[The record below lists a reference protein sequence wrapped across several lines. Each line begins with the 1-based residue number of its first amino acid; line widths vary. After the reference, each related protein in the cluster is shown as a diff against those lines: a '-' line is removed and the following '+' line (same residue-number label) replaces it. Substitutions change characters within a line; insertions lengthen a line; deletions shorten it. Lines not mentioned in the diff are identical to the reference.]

1 MLYGVICY
9 NDYIIIK
16 EIHFMAYFLKQS
28 TYSRGL
34 YLQIYESYHDKNT
47 KTSRHKCYKKLGYVS
62 DLINDKVSD
71 PVSYYKNEVKKLN
84 DKRNKELEE
93 MKIKKIGE
101 DPTRNFGYFIVKDL
115 YNTLELEKE
124 LDPFKYMCG
133 FSYPISSLIEALT
146 YSRIINPCSKL
157 KTFNEVIPY
166 LYENYAFS
174 LDQIYDGL
182 NYIGSEY
189 HKFIEVINYCINKKY
204 GRNTSTS
211 YFDCTNYYFE
221 IDFESDDKQKG
232 PSKENRPN
240 PIIGQALLLDG
251 DAVPLNMRMYPG
263 NESEKPKIR
272 ELIKEMK
279 EQNNINGKTIQ
290 VADKGLNCGDNIYD
304 ALIHKDGYIFS
315 QSVLQLEEKEKK
327 WVLLD
332 NDYEEVKD
340 NEGNLLYKIK
350 ACVDE
355 FPIRVSNEEGKKVI
369 VNVKQKRVATFNPSL
384 ANKKKIEINKLVEKA
399 KGLCHS
405 QAKKEE
411 YGESSKYVKFVD
423 EDGKKASVLINQDKI
438 DKDLKYAGYNLIVSS
453 EINMSKH
460 EIYRVYHQL
469 WKIENTFRI
478 MKSELDARPI
488 YLQKRESIYGHF
500 LICYYAI
507 TLLRLLEEKVYKNVF
522 STYELIDLIRGFKLF
537 KSEDKNINLTKK
549 TKNVAKLCE
558 MYKFNADYMYLT
570 DSQTKK
576 LFNLKYKI
584 KQS

>member
-1 MLYGVICY
+1 MLP
-9 NDYIIIK
+9 
-16 EIHFMAYFLKQS
+16 MAYFLKQ
-28 TYSRGL
+28 TKVYGRV
-34 YLQIYESYHDKNT
+34 YLQISETIYNKKT
-47 KTSRHKCYKKLGYVS
+47 KKSSNKCYKKIGYLDDLTS
-62 DLINDKVSD
+62 DKIPD
-71 PVSYYKNEVKKLN
+71 PVSYYKEEVKKLN

-93 MKIKKIGE
+93 MKVQKIGE
-101 DPTRNFGYFIVKDL
+101 NPTRNFGYFIVKNL
-115 YNTLELEKE
+115 YNALEIEKE
-124 LDPFKYMCG
+124 LYPFKYMCD
-133 FSYPISSLIEALT
+133 FTYPISSLIEALT
-146 YSRIINPCSKL
+146 YSRIVNPCSKL
-157 KTFNEVIPY
+157 RTFNEVIPY
-166 LYENYAFS
+166 LYEEYNFS

-189 HKFIEVINYCINKKY
+189 EKFIEVINYCIDKKY
-204 GRNTSTS
+204 GRNTSKS

-221 IDFESDDKQKG
+221 IDFEKDDKQKG
-232 PSKENRPN
+232 PSKENRTN

-251 DAVPLNMRMYPG
+251 DAIPLNMRMYPG

-279 EQNNINGKTIQ
+279 EQNNIKGKTIQ

-304 ALIHKDGYIFS
+304 ALLNKDGYIFS
-315 QSVLQLEEKEKK
+315 QSVLQLEEKEKN

-332 NDYEEVKD
+332 NDYEEIKD

-355 FPIRVSNEEGKKVI
+355 FPIRVTDDKGRKEI
-369 VNVKQKRVATFNPSL
+369 VKVKQKRVATFNPSL
-384 ANKKKIEINKLVEKA
+384 AAKKKIEINKLVEKA

-405 QAKKEE
+405 EAKKEE

-423 EDGKKASVLINQDKI
+423 EEGKKASVLINQDKI

-507 TLLRLLEEKVYKNVF
+507 TLLRLFEEKVYKNVF

-537 KSEDKNINLTKK
+537 KGEDKNINLTKK
-549 TKNVAKLCE
+549 TKNVTKLCE
-558 MYKFNADYMYLT
+558 MYKFNADYMYLSS
-570 DSQTKK
+570 SQTKK

-584 KQS
+584 KQPLH

>member
-1 MLYGVICY
+1 
-9 NDYIIIK
+9 
-16 EIHFMAYFLKQS
+16 MAYFLKQS

-469 WKIENTFRI
+469 WKIENTFRV

-507 TLLRLLEEKVYKNVF
+507 ALLRLLEEKVYKDKFN
-522 STYELIDLIRGFKLF
+522 TYELIDLIRGFKLL
-537 KSEDKNINLTKK
+537 KGEDKNINLTKK
-549 TKNVAKLCE
+549 TPNVTKLCD
-558 MYKFNADYMYLT
+558 MYKFNADYMYL
-570 DSQTKK
+570 SPKQTEK
-576 LFNLKYKI
+576 LFTYAYKV
-584 KQS
+584 K